1 MGEWIP
7 IEDRCPD
14 VDEYG
19 CSKYILISF
28 ANYSLPVVG
37 RYQVDD
43 EGGGNF
49 YAGDEEESLMSQIMY
64 VNAWM
69 PLPECYDGDFI

>member
-49 YAGDEEESLMSQIMY
+49 YEGDDDKSLLSY
-64 VNAWM
+64 GFFVNAWM
-69 PLPECYDGDFI
+69 DLPKNYDCED

>member
-7 IEDRCPD
+7 IEDRYPD

-43 EGGGNF
+43 ESGGNF
-49 YAGDEEESLMSQIMY
+49 YEGDDDKSLLSY
-64 VNAWM
+64 GLFVNAWM
-69 PLPECYDGDFI
+69 DLPKNYDCED